1 MNMVANA
8 SILLVTSGRR
18 NNNPLLT
25 LHRSKGSHLDGLSA
39 LEVYSKSGQTFKME
53 SFAEIVYD

>member
-1 MNMVANA
+1 MVANA

-18 NNNPLLT
+18 NDNPLRT
-25 LHRSKGSHLDGLSA
+25 FHRSKGSHLDGWFA
-39 LEVYSKSGQTFKME
+39 LEVYSKFCQTFKME